1 MDKLIIGIAEGRVT
15 KPPHILITY
24 ALGSCVGI
32 CLYDKKNQV
41 AGMAHIVLP
50 CQADAIDQ
58 NNPFKFADAGL
69 NRLLDEMVLKGAQRK
84 EIRAKIAGGAEM
96 FPNLV
101 TGEGIGQRNVQA
113 VRNALKAEKIRIVA
127 EDTGEDYGRTILL
140 DSSDGTLE
148 VRTVSRSG
156 RKLIL

>member
-1 MDKLIIGIAEGRVT
+1 M
-15 KPPHILITY
+15 
-24 ALGSCVGI
+24 
-32 CLYDKKNQV
+32 
-41 AGMAHIVLP
+41 
-50 CQADAIDQ
+50 
-58 NNPFKFADAGL
+58 